1 MRKITIVCLFLLGMI
16 STASAELGVRVGI
29 GAEIGEYDLSGSE
42 TTATKTNTSETNDGN
57 VYVPLGS
64 IFIEKQ
70 LSFMPSFLERLSV
83 GYSFVPHDV
92 KSATVG
98 GEHNNRT
105 GSQDVTVNNKA
116 KVELENINT
125 LYATLDIF
133 SWLYIKAGQM
143 DMDVKTKERLGTGS
157 EYPDFST
164 EGSILGLGIHKTM
177 DNGVFLR
184 FELEET
190 EIDGAKITSTVDANN
205 SVKLDDFDGTVYRI
219 SVGKSF

>member
-164 EGSILGLGIHKTM
+164 EGSILGIGIHKTM
-177 DNGVFLR
+177 DSGIFLR
-184 FELEET
+184 FEAEESD
-190 EIDGAKITSTVDANN
+190 IDGATITSTVDANN
-205 SVKLDDFDGTVYRI
+205 SVKLNDFDGTVYRI
-219 SVGKSF
+219 SIGKSF

>member
-42 TTATKTNTSETNDGN
+42 TTATETQKSETNDGN

-64 IFIEKQ
+64 VFIEKQ
-70 LSFMPSFLERLSV
+70 LTFMPSFLERLSV

-98 GEHNNRT
+98 GSHNNRT
-105 GSQDVTVNNKA
+105 GSQDVTVDNKA
-116 KVELENINT
+116 SVELENINT

-190 EIDGAKITSTVDANN
+190 EIDGANITSTVDANN

>member
-164 EGSILGLGIHKTM
+164 EGSILGIGIHKTM
-177 DNGVFLR
+177 DSGIFLR
-184 FELEET
+184 FEAEESD
-190 EIDGAKITSTVDANN
+190 IDGATITSTVDANN

>member
-16 STASAELGVRVGI
+16 STASAELGVRIGI

-42 TTATKTNTSETNDGN
+42 TTATETQKSEANDGN

-64 IFIEKQ
+64 VFIEKQ

-98 GEHNNRT
+98 GDHNNRT
-105 GSQDVTVNNKA
+105 GSQDVTVSNKA
-116 KVELENINT
+116 SVEIEDIHS
-125 LYATLDIF
+125 LYATLDLTN
-133 SWLYIKAGQM
+133 WLYIKAGQM
-143 DMDVKTKERLGTGS
+143 SMDVKTKERLGTGS
-157 EYPDFST
+157 AYPDFAT
-164 EGSILGLGIHKTM
+164 DGSILGLGLHKTM
-177 DNGVFLR
+177 DNGVFMR

-190 EIDGAKITSTVDANN
+190 EVDGAKVTSTVDANN
-205 SVKLDDFDGTVYRI
+205 SVTLDNFDGTVYRI
-219 SVGKSF
+219 SIGKSF

>member
-16 STASAELGVRVGI
+16 STASAELGVRIGI

-42 TTATKTNTSETNDGN
+42 TTATETQKSEANDGN

-64 IFIEKQ
+64 VFIEKQ

-98 GEHNNRT
+98 GDHNNRT
-105 GSQDVTVNNKA
+105 ASQDVTVSNKA
-116 KVELENINT
+116 KVEIEDIHS
-125 LYATLDIF
+125 LYATLDITN
-133 SWLYIKAGQM
+133 WLYIKAGSM

-164 EGSILGLGIHKTM
+164 EGSFLGLGLHKTM
-177 DNGVFLR
+177 DNGVFVR
-184 FELEET
+184 FEFEET
-190 EIDGAKITSTVDANN
+190 EIDGAKVTSTVDANN
-205 SVKLDDFDGTVYRI
+205 SVTLDDFDGTIYRI
-219 SVGKSF
+219 SIGKSF

>member
-42 TTATKTNTSETNDGN
+42 TTATETQKSETNDGN

-64 IFIEKQ
+64 VFIEKQ
-70 LSFMPSFLERLSV
+70 LTFMPSFLERLSV

-190 EIDGAKITSTVDANN
+190 EIDGANITSTVDANN

-219 SVGKSF
+219 SIGKSF